1 MQIKTINQ
9 YGEKYSLPP
18 KHSRI
23 GCRAIIVQNGKIL
36 LSHEVNTGVYLSPGG
51 GLENGEAPEK
61 CVVREVREETGYV
74 VRVLHPFVNVNEY
87 FYDKVFVS
95 NYFVCEIVGNDKQSL
110 TETEILH
117 GVEPEWIDFE
127 KLSDVRE
134 LILETFAE
142 EGAADYID
150 KARVKA
156 ICDTTQKRIKDLFVL
171 SMDETP
177 SELTSTENDVEE
189 NIAEDYRHAVLE

>member
-23 GCRAIIVQNGKIL
+23 GCRAIIVANGKIL

-51 GLENGEAPEK
+51 GLESGEAPEE

-87 FYDKVFVS
+87 FYDRVFVS
-95 NYFVCEIVGNDKQSL
+95 NYFVCNIIARKNRALPKPKFSTALSL
-110 TETEILH
+110 S
-117 GVEPEWIDFE
+117 G
-127 KLSDVRE
+127 LSLKVHLKFSVLTNPLPMKNSPHSIKESLRSYRN
-134 LILETFAE
+134 I
-142 EGAADYID
+142 
-150 KARVKA
+150 
-156 ICDTTQKRIKDLFVL
+156 RIW
-171 SMDETP
+171 
-177 SELTSTENDVEE
+177 
-189 NIAEDYRHAVLE
+189 

>member
-23 GCRAIIVQNGKIL
+23 GCRAIIVANGKIL

-51 GLENGEAPEK
+51 GLESGEAPEE

-95 NYFVCEIVGNDKQSL
+95 NYFVCEIVGNVKQSL

-127 KLSDVRE
+127 KALAVFAAYESIADEELAAQYKRE
-134 LILETFAE
+134 FT
-142 EGAADYID
+142 
-150 KARVKA
+150 
-156 ICDTTQKRIKDLFVL
+156 VL
-171 SMDETP
+171 SEYKDM
-177 SELTSTENDVEE
+177 VK
-189 NIAEDYRHAVLE
+189 